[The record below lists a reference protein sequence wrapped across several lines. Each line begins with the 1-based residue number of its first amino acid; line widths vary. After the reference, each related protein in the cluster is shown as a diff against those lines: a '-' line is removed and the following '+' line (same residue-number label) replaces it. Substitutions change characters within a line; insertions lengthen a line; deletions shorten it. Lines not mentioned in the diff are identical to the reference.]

1 MTNNNVFQ
9 RLEKKYLLDKKQYD
23 AFMQGT
29 SKYITSDE
37 YGQHTICNIYY
48 DTKNYDLVSRSI
60 EKPDYKE
67 KLRLRCYGVPDV
79 ETKAYIEIKKK
90 YKGVVYKR
98 RVEMPYIQAYN
109 FLTKNLNLCMDD
121 QIYHEIEYFKK
132 FYHTEPKIM
141 LAYDRV
147 AYFANEDSDFRITI
161 DKNIRSRDY
170 NLDLRKG
177 DYGELLLDKHMYLME
192 IKVAGAFPLWLVDIM
207 SELKIYPTSFSKYG
221 NVYKQKIIEKEGYK
235 LCGQVS

>member
-1 MTNNNVFQ
+1 
-9 RLEKKYLLDKKQYD
+9 
-23 AFMQGT
+23 
-29 SKYITSDE
+29 
-37 YGQHTICNIYY
+37 
-48 DTKNYDLVSRSI
+48 
-60 EKPDYKE
+60 
-67 KLRLRCYGVPDV
+67 
-79 ETKAYIEIKKK
+79 
-90 YKGVVYKR
+90 
-98 RVEMPYIQAYN
+98 
-109 FLTKNLNLCMDD
+109 
-121 QIYHEIEYFKK
+121 
-132 FYHTEPKIM
+132 M

-207 SELKIYPTSFSKYG
+207 SELKIYQTSFSKYG